1 MKPAHEFIPM
11 IEVLATGEVTGD
23 YWEAIT
29 AYEQRETNERVA
41 REDAER
47 LAAVQARQEGGGG
60 KETKEPAKKPP
71 KKSASFNEKKAY
83 YGSTIRK
90 MRKEGKS
97 TRDIACLLGMGV
109 KTVYKIL
116 QAS

>member
-1 MKPAHEFIPM
+1 MEQQNCLLA
-11 IEVLATGEVTGD
+11 VSATGEVTGD

-29 AYEQRETNERVA
+29 AYEQRMTNERVA

-47 LAAVQARQEGGGG
+47 LAAVQRRQEGREQ
-60 KETKEPAKKPP
+60 ETKEPAKKPP
-71 KKSASFNEKKAY
+71 KKSASFNEKKVF

-90 MRKEGKS
+90 MHKEGKS
-97 TRDIACLLGMGV
+97 TSDIACLLGLGV

-116 QAS
+116 KAS